1 MPVFFSRTKIVSLS
15 KNAMLE
21 GVLRPS
27 KTVSTFKEGSIT
39 DGAAK
44 TIDGEITSKDK
55 SVKVGTRG
63 RCIFN
68 NW

>member
-1 MPVFFSRTKIVSLS
+1 
-15 KNAMLE
+15 MLE